1 MCDSMYAGA
10 KKTACGYNIFA
21 KSSDRSPNEP
31 QPLIFVPAADHAQGE
46 KVKTTFIEVEQVSH
60 NYAMIL
66 SKPSWIWGAEIGIN
80 EHGVILGNES
90 VISRDMSEEGEALLG
105 MDMVR
110 LALERATTAEEA
122 VRVIGELMERYGQ
135 GGNASFDGIFYYDN
149 AYLIADSKECWHVE
163 TAGKH
168 YWAARR
174 ATDDLYSISNY
185 MSIEYPD
192 LMHKDLVDHA
202 VRSGYPVEEP
212 FNYAKAYIHYDTL
225 STSGIFRRCCTEQQL
240 HRPKHA
246 FEIADM
252 LIALRDH
259 SCNDEWTG
267 AAGCVCMHAKNP
279 TPPINPRQSI
289 DCETTNSMIAVLKPG
304 DSFIL
309 SPGMSTT
316 CMAPFQPFWFDA
328 FSPNQVFHIDRQET
342 AIASWIRREEINRA
356 AIDGRIPV
364 EEYRAE
370 MKEMERAWI
379 NRAQTISR
387 SDRQIFVNENALQA
401 ERFIDKWLNI
411 AKKNPPQPRGDSAFQ
426 MWWKNKNAELGKDR
440 RIAW

>member
-1 MCDSMYAGA
+1 MPDFCLKGGKVLRSIEIPYGRGRQIFHIEDHRLTGVLMPETMPKAGEETEIVRRAISAPIDSA
-10 KKTACGYNIFA
+10 
-21 KSSDRSPNEP
+21 R
-31 QPLIFVPAADHAQGE
+31 
-46 KVKTTFIEVEQVSH
+46 
-60 NYAMIL
+60 L
-66 SKPSWIWGAEIGIN
+66 STLSQ
-80 EHGVILGNES
+80 
-90 VISRDMSEEGEALLG
+90 
-105 MDMVR
+105 
-110 LALERATTAEEA
+110 TAE
-122 VRVIGELMERYGQ
+122 RIL
-135 GGNASFDGIFYYDN
+135 
-149 AYLIADSKECWHVE
+149 LITS
-163 TAGKH
+163 
-168 YWAARR
+168 
-174 ATDDLYSISNY
+174 
-185 MSIEYPD
+185 
-192 LMHKDLVDHA
+192 DH
-202 VRSGYPVEEP
+202 
-212 FNYAKAYIHYDTL
+212 
-225 STSGIFRRCCTEQQL
+225 
-240 HRPKHA
+240 
-246 FEIADM
+246 M

-401 ERFIDKWLNI
+401 ECFIDKWLDI